1 MALHD
6 TETMN
11 AIRTALNRDARGEE
25 ILVYG
30 EPWKAAA
37 SAMQEGYFPSDK
49 QNIGRLMDGIS
60 MFCDDTR
67 DSIKGSVFI
76 AAEGGYVNGKERLS
90 AGYFLRQMA
99 GWTEKEP
106 TSRAMRAS

>member
-1 MALHD
+1 
-6 TETMN
+6 
-11 AIRTALNRDARGEE
+11 
-25 ILVYG
+25 
-30 EPWKAAA
+30 
-37 SAMQEGYFPSDK
+37 MQEGYFPSDK

-76 AAEGGYVNGKERLS
+76 AAEGGYVNGKERLPQE
-90 AGYFLRQMA
+90 YFLRQMA